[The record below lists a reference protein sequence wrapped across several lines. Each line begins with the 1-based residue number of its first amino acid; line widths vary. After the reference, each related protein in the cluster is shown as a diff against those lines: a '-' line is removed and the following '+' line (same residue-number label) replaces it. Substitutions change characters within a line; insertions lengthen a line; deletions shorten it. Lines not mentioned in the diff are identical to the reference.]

1 MVRPVRD
8 IFGSMQNDFK
18 ELNNLYH
25 NNFSLGFISE
35 DFSTKVALISLL
47 GYLVLKLKA
56 KDPSISYL
64 KVIKSLSKGMKLDP
78 KFIYTLAI
86 ICSDFAYGCTSF
98 PTFGI
103 PDKKIPAKIKELLD
117 KHVPF

>member
-1 MVRPVRD
+1 
-8 IFGSMQNDFK
+8 MQNDFE

-86 ICSDFAYGCTSF
+86 IYIGDNCKWITIILFKPNTR
-98 PTFGI
+98 I
-103 PDKKIPAKIKELLD
+103 
-117 KHVPF
+117 

>member
-1 MVRPVRD
+1 
-8 IFGSMQNDFK
+8 MQNDFK

-25 NNFSLGFISE
+25 DNFSLGFISE
-35 DFSTKVALISLL
+35 DFSTKVALVSLL

-56 KDPSISYL
+56 KDSSISYL

-86 ICSDFAYGCTSF
+86 ICEDFAYGCTSF

-103 PDKKIPAKIKELLD
+103 ADKNIPAKIKELLEM
-117 KHVPF
+117 HVPF